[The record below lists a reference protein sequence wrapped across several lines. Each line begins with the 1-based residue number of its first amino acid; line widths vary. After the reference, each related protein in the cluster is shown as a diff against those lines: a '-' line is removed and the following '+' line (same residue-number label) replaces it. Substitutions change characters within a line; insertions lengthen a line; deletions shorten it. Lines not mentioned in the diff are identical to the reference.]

1 MWNVAEVGI
10 PYTKSFYKN
19 KFLLFFKIEHA
30 QLFQTNDNED
40 ISYVPL
46 SSMHTASQIT
56 NLVNKKTNLAFKLF
70 TTILKNKI
78 LNQSQTKHFNF
89 AHL

>member
-19 KFLLFFKIEHA
+19 KFLLFFKIKHA

-40 ISYVPL
+40 TSYFPL
-46 SSMHTASQIT
+46 SNAHSLSNHEFGGE
-56 NLVNKKTNLAFKLF
+56 KTNLAFKLF
-70 TTILKNKI
+70 TTVLKDKI
-78 LNQSQTKHFNF
+78 FNQSQTKHFNF
-89 AHL
+89 AQL

>member
-19 KFLLFFKIEHA
+19 KFLLFFKIKHA

-40 ISYVPL
+40 TSYFP
-46 SSMHTASQIT
+46 
-56 NLVNKKTNLAFKLF
+56 
-70 TTILKNKI
+70 
-78 LNQSQTKHFNF
+78 
-89 AHL
+89 